1 MKVRVGVL
9 PTDFGNLRLM
19 LISRDVAQA
28 LDICPGCRV
37 KVIIGHRELTVFT
50 GISDELDSNSVLV
63 PKSLYEV
70 LGKPNEVELAPYVT
84 PLSVRYIKKKLHGS
98 KLSYDELYTV
108 IKDVVSDVLTDVEIA
123 AFISAQM
130 SVGMDI
136 NEMIYLTKAMV
147 ETGNK
152 LEFDKPVYDIH
163 SIGGVPGNSKVSIVA
178 VPTIASTG
186 VFIPKTSSRAIT
198 SPAGTA
204 DTMEVFAKVEFTMD
218 EVLELSKKV
227 NGFIVWGGTLNLAPA
242 DDILIRVEYVLMA
255 DPLSQMIASILSKKL
270 SMGVKNLLI
279 DIPVGAGAK
288 VESLE
293 KGRELASIFTQVG
306 HGVGLNIRC
315 ALTYGEQPI
324 GYTIGPALEAR
335 EALETLL
342 GGGPMSLREKA
353 TSLAGVVL
361 EMAGIAPKGAGR
373 ELAKDILN
381 GGKAYGMFKKIVSA
395 QGGNPEIKPDDI
407 PVGKHKAEI
416 RAPIEGYVT
425 GVYNRPITTLARI
438 AGAPYDKGAGVKLYV
453 KRGHKVKKGD
463 VLMEIYSNSSVRL
476 EEALKKVSELKP
488 IAIEGML
495 LEMYPEY
502 I

>member
-1 MKVRVGVL
+1 MKVSVDVL
-9 PTDFGNLRLM
+9 PIDLGNLRLVF
-19 LISRDVAQA
+19 ISNDVARA
-28 LDICPGCRV
+28 LDVCPGCRI
-37 KVIIGHRELTVFT
+37 KVIKGSKELTVFA
-50 GISDELDSNSVLV
+50 GISDELKGNTISM
-63 PKSLYEV
+63 PKPLYES
-70 LGKPNEVELAPYVT
+70 LGSPAEVELAPYVT
-84 PLSVRYIKKKLHGS
+84 PPSVRYIKKKLHGN
-98 KLSYDELYTV
+98 KLNYDEIYTI

-136 NEMIYLTKAMV
+136 NEMIYLTRAMV

-178 VPTIASTG
+178 VPIIASAG

-204 DTMEVFAKVEFTMD
+204 DTMEVFARVEFTID
-218 EVLELSKKV
+218 EVLELAKKV

-242 DDILIRVEYVLMA
+242 DDILIKVEYVLMA

-279 DIPVGAGAK
+279 DIPVGVGAK

-293 KGRELASIFTQVG
+293 EGRKLASIFTQVG
-306 HGVGLNIRC
+306 HGLGLNIRC

-324 GYTIGPALEAR
+324 GYTVGPALEAR

-342 GGGPMSLREKA
+342 GGGPMSLKEKA
-353 TSLAGVVL
+353 ISLAGVVL
-361 EMAGIAPKGAGR
+361 EMAGVAPKGAGR
-373 ELAKDILN
+373 ELAKEILSS
-381 GGKAYGMFKKIVSA
+381 GKAYETFKKIISA
-395 QGGNPEIKPDDI
+395 QGGNPDIKPDDI
-407 PVGKHKAEI
+407 PIGKHKAEI
-416 RAPIEGYVT
+416 RAPIEGYIT

-438 AGAPYDKGAGVKLYV
+438 AGAPYDKGAGIKLYV

-463 VLMEIYSNSSVRL
+463 ILMEIYSNSSARL

-495 LEMYPEY
+495 LELYPEY
-502 I
+502 M

>member
-1 MKVRVGVL
+1 MKVEAGVFS
-9 PTDFGNLRLM
+9 TDFGNLRLM
-19 LISRDVAQA
+19 LISRDAAKV

-37 KVIIGHRELTVFT
+37 KVIVGRREFT
-50 GISDELDSNSVLV
+50 FFAGISNELSGNKVLL
-63 PKSLYEV
+63 PRPIYEV
-70 LGKPNEVELAPYVT
+70 LGRPSDVELVPYVT
-84 PLSVRYIKKKLHGS
+84 PTSVRYIKKKLHGS
-98 KLSYDELYTV
+98 KLSYDEIYTI

-130 SVGMDI
+130 SVGMDVS
-136 NEMIYLTKAMV
+136 EMISLTKAMV

-152 LEFDKPVYDIH
+152 LEFDKPVYDMH

-178 VPTIASTG
+178 VPIIASTG

-204 DTMEVFAKVEFTMD
+204 DTMEVFANVEFTTD

-227 NGFIVWGGTLNLAPA
+227 NGFIIWGGTLNLAPA

-270 SMGVKNLLI
+270 SMSVKNLLI

-306 HGVGLNIRC
+306 HGLELNIRC

-324 GYTIGPALEAR
+324 GYTVGPALEAK

-361 EMAGIAPKGAGR
+361 EMAGAAPKGAGR
-373 ELAKDILN
+373 ELAKEVLSS
-381 GGKAYGMFKKIVSA
+381 GKAYEMFKNIISA
-395 QGGNPEIKPDDI
+395 QGGNPEVRPNDTPI
-407 PVGKHKAEI
+407 GKHKAEV

-425 GVYNRPITTLARI
+425 GVYNKPITTLARI

-453 KRGHKVKKGD
+453 KRGHKVRKGE

-476 EEALKKVSELKP
+476 EEAIKKVSELKP

-502 I
+502 M